1 MNPNPMKVHPLRRKK
16 HRRGKRGKGKK
27 AELVASIAPPTQE
40 KLTSLR
46 SRLTALSRGK
56 NAKG

>member
-16 HRRGKRGKGKK
+16 HRRGKRGKKK
-27 AELVASIAPPTQE
+27 ETLAPPVSVAPTPE

-56 NAKG
+56 NEKS